1 MSLKSEFEKIMTFVQ
16 SQTERRLSASYDSR
30 ARFVKNQTV
39 DTHGLA
45 RKNAYRGYRSSEREP
60 EATISLCPPIE
71 VKYMQR
77 KRNNSILIDKQL
89 EVKYIDDDTLLL
101 RVTCTQHPM
110 VEGPGSSRW
119 SYRDA
124 DASHSLSV
132 ATDGKTTVE
141 TFLISADSDLP
152 IAINDNDG
160 PDKLIIGAPGESV
173 ITDNGSA
180 SGRTVITDCQGH
192 SVTCIK
198 LQGANVNLWN
208 DSTPEKVAHVINPTT
223 LEYVSPTFV
232 SEGFDDIF
240 EEAKGHG
247 SKPVIVKDLALWE
260 VSDVTALNSNSGKL
274 TATLNTKSVII
285 QCSIMKGSVLTF
297 TVKGKTVSKD
307 VPEGIYNILTHEEH
321 DNLKSY
327 REQVLISASEIAVD
341 FAVTRLDYLTVLDV
355 EKGTTNHDDS
365 LEGRVDYGAN
375 MDIKKQKGNVNADRL
390 LNRVSFVDLD
400 ED

>member
-1 MSLKSEFEKIMTFVQ
+1 MSLKSEFEKLLESVQ
-16 SQTERRLSASYDSR
+16 GKTGRNLSASYDSR

-39 DTHGLA
+39 DTHGLT
-45 RKNAYRGYRSSEREP
+45 RHNAYRGYRSSEREP
-60 EATISLCPPIE
+60 EATISLYPQIE

-110 VEGPGSSRW
+110 VEGQGSSRW
-119 SYRDA
+119 SYRDD

-132 ATDGKTTVE
+132 ATEGKTTVE

-152 IAINDNDG
+152 IAIEDES
-160 PDKLIIGAPGESV
+160 PPSKLIIGAPGESV
-173 ITDNGSA
+173 TTSSG
-180 SGRTVITDCQGH
+180 SGRTMIQDCNGQ
-192 SVTCIK
+192 SITCIK
-198 LQGANVNLWN
+198 LQGANVNLWE
-208 DSTPEKVAHVINPTT
+208 DATPAKVAYVLNPTT

-232 SEGFDDIF
+232 SEGFDDLF
-240 EEAKGHG
+240 EEAKGDG
-247 SKPVIVKDLALWE
+247 FIPVIVKDLALWR
-260 VSDVTALNSNSGKL
+260 VSDTAILNSNSGKL
-274 TATLNTKSVII
+274 TATLNAKSVII

-297 TVKGKTVSKD
+297 TNKGKTVSKD
-307 VPEGIYNILTHEEH
+307 VRQGTYNILTHEEH

-327 REQVLISASEIAVD
+327 RELVLRSASEITVD
-341 FAVTRLDYLTVLDV
+341 FAVSRLDYLTVLEV
-355 EKGTTNHDDS
+355 EKSVTNHDDS
-365 LEGRVDYGAN
+365 LEERVDYGAN

-390 LNRVSFVDLD
+390 LSRVSIVDLD